1 MKFSGTI
8 VKTIGS
14 VLGGTVHH
22 QMSKYFLKGDCFMIS
37 DTMIGCKT
45 GIDYENKVVSMLL
58 GLGFKAQR
66 VGKNDNGVDIFASKF
81 INKTEY
87 KFNIQCKYYNT
98 PLGKAPIQQVFT
110 GTSYYNNGGIPVVI
124 TNNSVT
130 YEARLYAKELGVEII
145 ADIEQ
150 EEMRQVIKT
159 KTLINRNQGKLLSIM
174 YAKIMNDPG
183 LIPDIQS
190 PKKTVKSKKEE
201 LVKEIVSKYDMAE
214 EMSKEAARLSL
225 EAANKTQEALRL
237 QKEAMLM
244 NLEYG

>member
-1 MKFSGTI
+1 
-8 VKTIGS
+8 
-14 VLGGTVHH
+14 
-22 QMSKYFLKGDCFMIS
+22 MIS

-130 YEARLYAKELGVEII
+130 HEARLYAKELGVEII
-145 ADIEQ
+145 ADIEK

-174 YAKIMNDPG
+174 YAIIIHDKT

-190 PKKTVKSKKEE
+190 KEPKRSNKEE
-201 LVKEIVSKYDMAE
+201 LIKEITSKYDMAE
-214 EMSKEAARLSL
+214 EMSREAARLSL
-225 EAANKTQEALRL
+225 EAANKTQESLRL

>member
-1 MKFSGTI
+1 MFSGTKI
-8 VKTIGS
+8 
-14 VLGGTVHH
+14 
-22 QMSKYFLKGDCFMIS
+22 D
-37 DTMIGCKT
+37 CKT
-45 GIDYENKVVSMLL
+45 GIDYENKVVSMLI

-66 VGKNDNGVDIFASKF
+66 VGKNDNGVDIFSS
-81 INKTEY
+81 ITIDGVEY

-130 YEARLYAKELGVEII
+130 YEARIYAKELGVEII
-145 ADIEQ
+145 GDIEK

-174 YAKIMNDPG
+174 YAIIIHDKT

-190 PKKTVKSKKEE
+190 KESKRSNKEE
-201 LVKEIVSKYDMAE
+201 LIKEITSKYDMAE
-214 EMSKEAARLSL
+214 EMSREAARLSL
-225 EAANKTQEALRL
+225 EAANKTQESLRL

>member
-1 MKFSGTI
+1 
-8 VKTIGS
+8 
-14 VLGGTVHH
+14 
-22 QMSKYFLKGDCFMIS
+22 MIS

-130 YEARLYAKELGVEII
+130 YEARIYAKELGVEII
-145 ADIEQ
+145 GDIEK

-174 YAKIMNDPG
+174 YAIIIHDKT

-190 PKKTVKSKKEE
+190 KESKRSNKEE
-201 LVKEIVSKYDMAE
+201 LIKEITSKYDMAE
-214 EMSKEAARLSL
+214 EMSREAARLSL
-225 EAANKTQEALRL
+225 EAANKTQESLRL

>member
-1 MKFSGTI
+1 
-8 VKTIGS
+8 
-14 VLGGTVHH
+14 
-22 QMSKYFLKGDCFMIS
+22 MIS

-145 ADIEQ
+145 SDIEK

-174 YAKIMNDPG
+174 YAIIIHDKT

-190 PKKTVKSKKEE
+190 KEPKRSNKEE
-201 LVKEIVSKYDMAE
+201 LIKEITSKYDMAE
-214 EMSKEAARLSL
+214 EMSREAARLSL
-225 EAANKTQEALRL
+225 EAANKTQESLRL

>member
-1 MKFSGTI
+1 
-8 VKTIGS
+8 
-14 VLGGTVHH
+14 
-22 QMSKYFLKGDCFMIS
+22 MIS

-174 YAKIMNDPG
+174 YAIIIHDKT

-190 PKKTVKSKKEE
+190 KEPKRSNKEE
-201 LVKEIVSKYDMAE
+201 LIKEITSKYDMAE

-225 EAANKTQEALRL
+225 EATNKTQESLRL